1 MKLVVVLFFSSLL
14 AMAQDAD
21 LTTIRNVM
29 NQQQVDWNTGALE
42 AFMQGYWNSDSLK
55 FISSRGVNYGWKA
68 TLAGY
73 LKGYPSKEAM
83 GTLTFTILSLEK
95 ISANSAFMIGKWH
108 LKRKDDEPNGHFT
121 LLWKKIK
128 GRWVIVV
135 DHTS

>member
-1 MKLVVVLFFSSLL
+1 MKLVIVLLFSSML
-14 AMAQDAD
+14 AMAQNAD
-21 LTTIRNVM
+21 LTNIRHVM
-29 NQQQVDWNTGALE
+29 HQQQLDWNNGSLE

-55 FISSRGVNYGWKA
+55 FISSRGINYGWKA

-73 LKGYPSKEAM
+73 QQRYPSKKEM

-95 ISANSAFMIGKWH
+95 LSSDSAFMIGKWH
-108 LKRKDDEPNGHFT
+108 LKRSEDEPNGHFT

-128 GRWVIVV
+128 GHWVIVV